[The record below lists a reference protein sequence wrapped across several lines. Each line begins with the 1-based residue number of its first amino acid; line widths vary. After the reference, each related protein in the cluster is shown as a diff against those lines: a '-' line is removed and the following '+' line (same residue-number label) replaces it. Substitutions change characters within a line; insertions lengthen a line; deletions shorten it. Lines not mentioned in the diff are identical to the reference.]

1 MHHQHCRA
9 STPNFPLPMV
19 IRVSQESVGP
29 SKDSGIA
36 LDEGSNNN
44 ASWFDTDT
52 GQEESDIKE
61 GVLCFLRCVT

>member
-1 MHHQHCRA
+1 
-9 STPNFPLPMV
+9 MV

-61 GVLCFLRCVT
+61 GVLCFLRCVTWEDGQMD